1 MAWPLWRR
9 SRNFLGI
16 DLGTGRIK
24 AVVMKGKGLLAKGAS
39 QVPPAGTGNENEIAA
54 ALAEAVQETGWRGRR
69 AVSAVDGERVI
80 VRYLR
85 LPRMPEK
92 ELRSGLQ
99 YEAERYLPVGT
110 QDMVLDCAI
119 LDREPAG
126 LAGQMLVL
134 LAAAPR
140 ELALSY
146 HRIFR
151 AAGLDLV
158 ALDIVPAALCRAL
171 AAETGGR
178 EAIILDLG
186 ASSSQV
192 VLVRGGRLLYS
203 RRINAGVLMP
213 QQENTPPGFNP
224 LFNLPQEIRRSLDF
238 YRSQVGREFNPS
250 KLYLTGGGSYQE
262 GLGDFLHMELDLPV
276 EVSRPYGLGPEFAVA
291 LGLALRESSG

>member
-9 SRNFLGI
+9 NKDLLGI
-16 DLGTGRIK
+16 DLGTGQIK
-24 AVVMKGKGLLAKGAS
+24 AVAMKGKWLLVRGVS
-39 QVPPAGTGNENEIAA
+39 QVPPAGLSNENEIAA

-69 AVSAVDGERVI
+69 AVSAIDGERVI

-85 LPRMPEK
+85 LPRMSEK
-92 ELRSGLQ
+92 ELRSGLR
-99 YEAERYLPVGT
+99 YEAERYLPLGT

-119 LDREPAG
+119 LDPEPAS
-126 LAGQMLVL
+126 LTGQMLVL

-140 ELALSY
+140 ELTLTY

-151 AAGLDLV
+151 EAGLELV

-171 AAETGGR
+171 AAETEGR
-178 EAIILDLG
+178 EAIVLDLG

-192 VLVRGGRLLYS
+192 VLMRGGRLLYS
-203 RRINAGVLMP
+203 RRINTSVVMP
-213 QQENTPPGFNP
+213 PQEDTPPGFNL
-224 LFNLPQEIRRSLDF
+224 LFNLPQEVRRSLEF
-238 YRSQVGREFNPS
+238 YRSQVGGGFNPS

-262 GLGDFLHMELDLPV
+262 GLRDFLHMELDLPV

-291 LGLALRESSG
+291 AGLALRESGG